1 MITSCR
7 NAHIAV
13 IQCRYKDLVDIFLKK
28 AQIGS
33 TDIECYLS
41 KMKVVSK
48 YISMMYCYKTLTTDL
63 FYAYKFDLL
72 EIEYDDIVLIQAAID
87 ALGIYSTSYDTATSY
102 LYVYSYNVGAVHQDI
117 LNAIATVTTETI
129 TAINVVATPD
139 FLLDLWNCITYTE
152 FCSIINHAY
161 CLTTI

>member
-48 YISMMYCYKTLTTDL
+48 YISMMQCYKTLTTDL
-63 FYAYKFDLL
+63 FYAYKFEFL
-72 EIEYDDIVLIQAAID
+72 EIEYDDVVLIQAAID

-102 LYVYSYNVGAVHQDI
+102 LYFYSYNVGAVHQDI

>member
-7 NAHIAV
+7 NAHIAI

-72 EIEYDDIVLIQAAID
+72 EIEYDDVVLIQAAID

-102 LYVYSYNVGAVHQDI
+102 LYVYSYNVGAIHQDI

-129 TAINVVATPD
+129 TATNVVATPD

>member
-72 EIEYDDIVLIQAAID
+72 EIEYDDVVLIQAAID

-129 TAINVVATPD
+129 TATNVVATPD

-152 FCSIINHAY
+152 FCNIINHAY

>member
-7 NAHIAV
+7 NAHIAI

-28 AQIGS
+28 VQIGS

-72 EIEYDDIVLIQAAID
+72 EIEYDDVVLIQAAID

-129 TAINVVATPD
+129 TATNVVTTPN

>member
-7 NAHIAV
+7 NAHIAI

-48 YISMMYCYKTLTTDL
+48 YISMMYCYKTLRTDL

-72 EIEYDDIVLIQAAID
+72 EIEYDDVVLIQAAID

-161 CLTTI
+161 CLTAI

>member
-7 NAHIAV
+7 NAHIAI

-72 EIEYDDIVLIQAAID
+72 EIEYDDVVLIQAAID

>member
-7 NAHIAV
+7 NAHIAI

-63 FYAYKFDLL
+63 FYAYKFDFL
-72 EIEYDDIVLIQAAID
+72 EIEYDDVVLIQAAID

-129 TAINVVATPD
+129 TAINVVATPN

>member
-7 NAHIAV
+7 NAHIAI

-72 EIEYDDIVLIQAAID
+72 EIEYDDVVLIQAAID

-102 LYVYSYNVGAVHQDI
+102 LYVYSYNVGAIHQDI
-117 LNAIATVTTETI
+117 LNAIAIVTTETI
-129 TAINVVATPD
+129 TATNVVATPD

>member
-72 EIEYDDIVLIQAAID
+72 EIEYDDVVLIQAAID
-87 ALGIYSTSYDTATSY
+87 ALGIYSTSYDTATNY

-129 TAINVVATPD
+129 TATNVVATPD

>member
-7 NAHIAV
+7 NAHIAI

-72 EIEYDDIVLIQAAID
+72 EIEYDDVVLIQAAID

-129 TAINVVATPD
+129 TATNVVATPD
-139 FLLDLWNCITYTE
+139 FLLDLWNCITYKE

>member
-72 EIEYDDIVLIQAAID
+72 EIEYDDVVLIQAAID

>member
-72 EIEYDDIVLIQAAID
+72 EIEYDDVVLIQAAID

-129 TAINVVATPD
+129 TATNVVATPD

>member
-1 MITSCR
+1 
-7 NAHIAV
+7 
-13 IQCRYKDLVDIFLKK
+13 
-28 AQIGS
+28 
-33 TDIECYLS
+33 
-41 KMKVVSK
+41 
-48 YISMMYCYKTLTTDL
+48 MMYCYKTLTTDL

-72 EIEYDDIVLIQAAID
+72 EIEYDDVLLIQAAID

-129 TAINVVATPD
+129 TATNVVATPD

>member
-7 NAHIAV
+7 NTHIAI

-72 EIEYDDIVLIQAAID
+72 EIEYDDVVLIQAAID

-129 TAINVVATPD
+129 TATNVVTTPD

-161 CLTTI
+161 YLTTI

>member
-7 NAHIAV
+7 NAHIAI

-72 EIEYDDIVLIQAAID
+72 EIEYDDVILIQAAID

>member
-7 NAHIAV
+7 NAHIAI

-72 EIEYDDIVLIQAAID
+72 EIEYDDVVLIQAAID

-161 CLTTI
+161 CLTAI

>member
-7 NAHIAV
+7 NAHIAI

-72 EIEYDDIVLIQAAID
+72 EIEYDDVVLIQAAID

-161 CLTTI
+161 YLTAI

>member
-7 NAHIAV
+7 NAHIAI

-72 EIEYDDIVLIQAAID
+72 EIEYDDVVLIQAAID

-129 TAINVVATPD
+129 TATDVVTTPN

-161 CLTTI
+161 CLTAI

>member
-7 NAHIAV
+7 NAHIAI

-72 EIEYDDIVLIQAAID
+72 EIEYDDVVLIQAAID

-129 TAINVVATPD
+129 TATNVVATPD

>member
-72 EIEYDDIVLIQAAID
+72 EIEYDDVVLIQAAID

-117 LNAIATVTTETI
+117 LNAIATVITETI
-129 TAINVVATPD
+129 TATNVIATPD

>member
-7 NAHIAV
+7 NAHIAI

-63 FYAYKFDLL
+63 FYAYKFDFL
-72 EIEYDDIVLIQAAID
+72 EIEYDDVVLIQAAID
-87 ALGIYSTSYDTATSY
+87 ALGIYYTSYDTATSY

-129 TAINVVATPD
+129 TATNVVATPD

>member
-7 NAHIAV
+7 NAHIAI

-72 EIEYDDIVLIQAAID
+72 EIEYDDVVLIQAAID

-129 TAINVVATPD
+129 TATNVVATPD

-161 CLTTI
+161 CLTAI

>member
-7 NAHIAV
+7 NAHIAI

-72 EIEYDDIVLIQAAID
+72 EIEYDDVVLIQAAID

-117 LNAIATVTTETI
+117 LNAISTVTTETI

>member
-72 EIEYDDIVLIQAAID
+72 EIEYDDVVLIQAAID

-161 CLTTI
+161 CLTAI

>member
-7 NAHIAV
+7 NAHIAI

-63 FYAYKFDLL
+63 FYAYKFDFL
-72 EIEYDDIVLIQAAID
+72 EIEYDDVVLIQAAID

-129 TAINVVATPD
+129 TATNVVATPD

>member
-72 EIEYDDIVLIQAAID
+72 EIEYDDVVLIQAAID

-129 TAINVVATPD
+129 TATNVVTTPD

-161 CLTTI
+161 YLTTI

>member
-7 NAHIAV
+7 NAHIAI

-63 FYAYKFDLL
+63 FYAYKFDFL
-72 EIEYDDIVLIQAAID
+72 EIEYDDVVLIQAAID

>member
-7 NAHIAV
+7 NAHIAI

-33 TDIECYLS
+33 IDIECYLS

-63 FYAYKFDLL
+63 FYSYKFDLL
-72 EIEYDDIVLIQAAID
+72 EIEYDDVVLIQAAID

-117 LNAIATVTTETI
+117 LNAIATITTETI
-129 TAINVVATPD
+129 TATNVVTTPN

>member
-72 EIEYDDIVLIQAAID
+72 EIEYDDVVLIQAAID

-129 TAINVVATPD
+129 IATNVVATPD

>member
-7 NAHIAV
+7 NAHIAI

-72 EIEYDDIVLIQAAID
+72 EIEYDDVVLIQAAID

-102 LYVYSYNVGAVHQDI
+102 LYVYSYNVGAIHQDI

-129 TAINVVATPD
+129 TATNVVATPD

-152 FCSIINHAY
+152 FCNIINHAY

>member
-41 KMKVVSK
+41 KMKIVSK

-72 EIEYDDIVLIQAAID
+72 EIEYDDVVLIQAAID

-129 TAINVVATPD
+129 TATNVVATPD

>member
-63 FYAYKFDLL
+63 FYAYKFDFL
-72 EIEYDDIVLIQAAID
+72 EIEYDDVVLIQAAID

>member
-1 MITSCR
+1 
-7 NAHIAV
+7 
-13 IQCRYKDLVDIFLKK
+13 VDIFLKK

-63 FYAYKFDLL
+63 FYAYKFDFL
-72 EIEYDDIVLIQAAID
+72 EIEYDDVVLIQAAID
-87 ALGIYSTSYDTATSY
+87 ALGIYYTSYDTATSY

>member
-7 NAHIAV
+7 NAHIAI

-72 EIEYDDIVLIQAAID
+72 EIEYDDVVLIQAAID

-102 LYVYSYNVGAVHQDI
+102 LYVYSYNVGAVHQDV

-129 TAINVVATPD
+129 TATNVVATPD

>member
-7 NAHIAV
+7 NAHIAI

-63 FYAYKFDLL
+63 FYAYKFDFL
-72 EIEYDDIVLIQAAID
+72 EIEYDDVVLIQSAID

-129 TAINVVATPD
+129 TATNVVATPD

>member
-72 EIEYDDIVLIQAAID
+72 EIEYDDVILIQAAID

>member
-7 NAHIAV
+7 NAHIAI

-72 EIEYDDIVLIQAAID
+72 EIEYDDVVLIQAAID

-102 LYVYSYNVGAVHQDI
+102 LYVYSYNVGAVHQDV

-129 TAINVVATPD
+129 TATNVVTTPD